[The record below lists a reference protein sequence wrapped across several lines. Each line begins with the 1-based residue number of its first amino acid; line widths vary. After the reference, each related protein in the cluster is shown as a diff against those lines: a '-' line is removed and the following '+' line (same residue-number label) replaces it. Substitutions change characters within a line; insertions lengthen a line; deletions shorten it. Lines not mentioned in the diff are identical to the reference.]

1 MHQQPHGQGQGQG
14 QHGGYPYGGHPY
26 YSSPYYTAYMNQYQY
41 GQQGGFGGPF
51 SKGGMYGQPHAG
63 GYGMPQTSYDQH
75 SSSPAMVGGFG
86 GREAALGGGIGS
98 EYSRS
103 GSAQPAQGQ
112 QHSVAAAGFG
122 NTPDVFARGQG
133 SYPGQSQQYG
143 QPQSGQ
149 QTSAEDSLK
158 PFGEKASGG
167 PSPSS
172 IGQPGRP
179 TSAANNTAQAG
190 QSTLPP
196 PQSHQ
201 QGFGGGYPS
210 HLSGQA
216 SQQYGA
222 GLSNLGGH
230 QGQGGQQQSHQA
242 GGYGNYG
249 AGFGGNSYGGGQGGG
264 SYGRG
269 GWGTNYGH

>member
-1 MHQQPHGQGQGQG
+1 M
-14 QHGGYPYGGHPY
+14 
-26 YSSPYYTAYMNQYQY
+26 A
-41 GQQGGFGGPF
+41 
-51 SKGGMYGQPHAG
+51 
-63 GYGMPQTSYDQH
+63 
-75 SSSPAMVGGFG
+75 GGFG

-103 GSAQPAQGQ
+103 GSAQQPAQGQ
-112 QHSVAAAGFG
+112 QHSVGSAGFG
-122 NTPDVFARGQG
+122 TTPDVFARGQG
-133 SYPGQSQQYG
+133 SYPGQSQQYS

-149 QTSAEDSLK
+149 QASAEDSLK

-172 IGQPGRP
+172 LGQPGRP
-179 TSAANNTAQAG
+179 TSATNNTAQAG

-210 HLSGQA
+210 HLGGQA

-222 GLSNLGGH
+222 GLGNLGGH

-249 AGFGGNSYGGGQGGG
+249 GGFGGNSYGGGQAGN